1 MGERSQQPGRRLS
14 APAPTDGWLIGGG
27 SVEREIT
34 VPQQAGPASRPRLL
48 EMPTP
53 ANKSWLSAAV
63 LAVLG
68 IAALITI
75 FVSRGSGKIA
85 EPAPLPEAPSTTV
98 TTLTPRA
105 STEVRV
111 QVGEYVR
118 LALPAGHTYS
128 TVVEQ
133 ASPANPVI
141 EDLKLPGQQPQL
153 RSDASGH
160 ATVEVMSEPICTPSG
175 TCTGRRTLYGTMD
188 VTVTP

>member
-1 MGERSQQPGRRLS
+1 MGERSQPQGHRLR
-14 APAPTDGWLIGGG
+14 PLTPTDSWLIGGA
-27 SVEREIT
+27 SVEREII
-34 VPQQAGPASRPRLL
+34 VPQQAGRGSRSRVLQAP
-48 EMPTP
+48 PV
-53 ANKSWLSAAV
+53 ANKSWLSAVV

-85 EPAPLPEAPSTTV
+85 EPAPLPEAPGKTV
-98 TTLTPRA
+98 TTLTTTT
-105 STEVRV
+105 STVLRV

-118 LALPAGHTYS
+118 LALPAGHIYS

-133 ASPANPVI
+133 ASTANPVI

-153 RSDASGH
+153 RADTSGH

-175 TCTGRRTLYGTMD
+175 TCTGRRTLYGTLD
-188 VTVTP
+188 VTVAP